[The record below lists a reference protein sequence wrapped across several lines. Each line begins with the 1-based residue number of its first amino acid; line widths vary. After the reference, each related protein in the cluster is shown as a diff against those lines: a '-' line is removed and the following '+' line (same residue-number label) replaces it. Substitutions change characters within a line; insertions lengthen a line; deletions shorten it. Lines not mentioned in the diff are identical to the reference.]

1 MREDLRHYVDVAMND
16 KNPQFEL
23 LGDGIESLEENMN
36 PEEES
41 KHYINMKNASNSIKS
56 YQRTFDVDK
65 EDCIEDEVQ
74 SWIDTLVD
82 DLPKGD
88 KAHTSFVRFR
98 LKDAVTG
105 KEGVYR
111 AIRVPC
117 TVSVNSS
124 GGNGGDYVHNSISV
138 KQQGDDIRGTFDVK
152 TKTFTEDTAGG
163 STTGGSTTE
172 DTP

>member
-1 MREDLRHYVDVAMND
+1 MREDLRHYVDVAMDND
-16 KNPQFEL
+16 NPQFEL

-41 KHYINMKNASNSIKS
+41 KHYIHMASASNKVKS

-65 EDCIEDEVQ
+65 EDCAEDEVQ
-74 SWIDTLVD
+74 SWIDSLVD
-82 DLPKGD
+82 ELPRGAQ
-88 KAHTSFVRFR
+88 AHTSFVRFR

-105 KEGVYR
+105 SEGVYR

-124 GGNGGDYVHNSISV
+124 GGSGGDYIHNSISV
-138 KQQGDDIRGTFDVK
+138 KQQGDDIHGTFDVK
-152 TKTFTEDTAGG
+152 TNTFTEDSAADGT
-163 STTGGSTTE
+163 S
-172 DTP
+172 